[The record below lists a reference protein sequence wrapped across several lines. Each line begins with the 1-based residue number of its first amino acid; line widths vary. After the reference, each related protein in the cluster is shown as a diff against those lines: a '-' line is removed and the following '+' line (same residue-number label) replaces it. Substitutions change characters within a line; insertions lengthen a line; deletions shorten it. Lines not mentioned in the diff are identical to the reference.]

1 MSVLEH
7 SEISYS
13 SFDMKKNISRL
24 ALAVP
29 ALCACGSALAAGEG
43 DTVASS
49 VIDQAQSSLEG
60 ILTSAGSAVTA
71 LVVAGLAIWGAIAIV
86 GVLKRA
92 FSAGKGR

>member
-7 SEISYS
+7 SKISYS
-13 SFDMKKNISRL
+13 SFNMKKNISRL

-29 ALCACGSALAAGEG
+29 ALCACGSALAAG
-43 DTVASS
+43 DDSTAQTV
-49 VIDQAQSSLEG
+49 ITQAQSSLEG
-60 ILTSAGSAVTA
+60 ILTSAGTAVTA